1 MFKSILSVFASNIGL
16 AGLIVGMLSLFYCI
30 KFLKFFLGWRS
41 QMKEISSALEA
52 FPGPEKHWLFGN
64 ILQVSE

>member
-1 MFKSILSVFASNIGL
+1 M
-16 AGLIVGMLSLFYCI
+16 
-30 KFLKFFLGWRS
+30 KFFLGWRS